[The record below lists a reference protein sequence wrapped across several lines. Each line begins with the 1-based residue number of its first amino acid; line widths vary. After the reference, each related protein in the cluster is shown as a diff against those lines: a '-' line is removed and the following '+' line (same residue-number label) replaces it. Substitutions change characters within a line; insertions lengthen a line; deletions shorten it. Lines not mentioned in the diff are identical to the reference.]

1 VRVDAE
7 NSGVG
12 MRASHDR
19 RVQEVG
25 KSQVVDVAALPG
37 EEATILAAFDG
48 KADGRAHEIVV
59 KVVAV

>member
-7 NSGVG
+7 DSGVS
-12 MRASHDR
+12 RASHER
-19 RVQEVG
+19 RVRG
-25 KSQVVDVAALPG
+25 SQVVDVAALPVK
-37 EEATILAAFDG
+37 ATILAAFDG